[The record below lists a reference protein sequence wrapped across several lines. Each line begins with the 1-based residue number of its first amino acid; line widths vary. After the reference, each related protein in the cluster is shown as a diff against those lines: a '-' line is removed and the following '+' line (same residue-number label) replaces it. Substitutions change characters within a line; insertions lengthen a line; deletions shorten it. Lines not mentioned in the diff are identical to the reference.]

1 MVPLVDVL
9 IPTYNRP
16 AALAVTLACL
26 IGQTFRDFSVIVAD
40 QSEPDAVERS
50 GEVQAVVNVLRAHG
64 HTVSI
69 LRNLPRR
76 GMAQQRQFL
85 LEQSTAPY
93 ALFLDD
99 DLILEPYVTGSLVHA
114 IREESCGL
122 VGSALIGLTHADDVR
137 ANEQS
142 IAFLQGRVQPETIRP
157 DTPEWERH
165 KLHNAANIYHVAKKM
180 NLSAS
185 DPRRY
190 KIAWV
195 GGCVLY
201 DAEKLRRVGGFA
213 FWHDLPAVHAG
224 EDVLAQLRVMEAFGG
239 CGLIPSGVYHQQIPT
254 TIADRTVDAPRY
266 LNIAMNS
273 SKGIAG
279 STSSAMQNPEKNQ
292 QRKNQP

>member
-26 IGQTFRDFSVIVAD
+26 IGQTMRDFSVTIAD
-40 QSEPDAVERS
+40 QSEPDTAAES
-50 GEVQAVVNVLRAHG
+50 GEVQAVANVLRAHG

-69 LRNLPRR
+69 LRNLPRQ

-99 DLILEPYVTGSLVHA
+99 DLILEPYVIGSMVHA
-114 IREESCGL
+114 IREEGCGL
-122 VGSALIGLTHADDVR
+122 VGSALIGLTHIDDVR
-137 ANEQS
+137 PHEQA
-142 IAFLQGRVQPETIRP
+142 ITFWQGRVQPEAIRP
-157 DTPEWERH
+157 ETPEWERYR
-165 KLHNAANIYHVAKKM
+165 LHNAANIYNAAKQM

-185 DPRRY
+185 APQRY

-201 DAEKLRRVGGFA
+201 DAEKLRSVGGFE
-213 FWHDLPAVHAG
+213 FWKALPAVHAG

-239 CGLIPSGVYHQQIPT
+239 CGLIPSGAYHQQIPT
-254 TIADRTVDAPRY
+254 TIADRTVDAPRF
-266 LNIAMNS
+266 LEIERNS
-273 SKGIAG
+273 HDSEPV
-279 STSSAMQNPEKNQ
+279 QD
-292 QRKNQP
+292 

>member
-1 MVPLVDVL
+1 MVPVVDVL

-26 IGQTFRDFSVIVAD
+26 IGQTFRDFSVTIAD
-40 QSEPDAVERS
+40 QSEPEAVGHS
-50 GEVQAVVNVLRAHG
+50 GEVQAVISVLRAHG
-64 HTVSI
+64 HAVSI
-69 LRNLPRR
+69 LRNLPRK

-93 ALFLDD
+93 VLFLDD
-99 DLILEPYVTGSLVHA
+99 DLILEPYLIGSLVHA
-114 IREESCGL
+114 IREEACGL
-122 VGSALIGLTHADDVR
+122 VGSALIGLTHVDDVR
-137 ANEQS
+137 PHEQA
-142 IAFLQGRVQPETIRP
+142 IAFWQGRVQPEMIRP
-157 DTPEWERH
+157 DTPEWERY
-165 KLHNAANIYHVAKKM
+165 KLHNAANILHVSRQM

-185 DPRRY
+185 APRRY

-201 DAEKLRRVGGFA
+201 NVEKLRQAGEFA
-213 FWHDLPAVHAG
+213 FWHDLPAAHAG

-266 LNIAMNS
+266 LNIAPDSAYDVAGKPS
-273 SKGIAG
+273 SV
-279 STSSAMQNPEKNQ
+279 MQHRGRNQ
-292 QRKNQP
+292 QRKNQS